1 MDRKFNTI
9 SYDLV
14 RKADAA
20 LILFLSKVFHYVK
33 TETVNI
39 IWSKRKINYSKS
51 SVRAKTQKD

>member
-39 IWSKRKINYSKS
+39 I
-51 SVRAKTQKD
+51 